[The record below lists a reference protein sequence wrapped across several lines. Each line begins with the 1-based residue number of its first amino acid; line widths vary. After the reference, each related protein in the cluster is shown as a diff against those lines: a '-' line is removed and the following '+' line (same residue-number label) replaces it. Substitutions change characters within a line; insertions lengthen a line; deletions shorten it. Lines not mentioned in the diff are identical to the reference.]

1 MAMAAGGSDD
11 EEGGGPSVVEA
22 WRQCSTADFI
32 LFVILLAL
40 KKVVVSVGAIL
51 YVVALLAKA
60 VFFEK
65 LSPKSFSGGQRTGLC
80 MFLAV
85 VNLLLS
91 IGRDDFGMKVFVGAG
106 VGLIMLVLLV
116 NGNVM
121 SAAGISIFGVVYNYY
136 GGGLVVSLVSCIGGW
151 MVLGVVVWPLCVAGR
166 SSSQND
172 DDDDADEDDTG
183 SSASRTARR
192 AAAMN
197 AAQASGR
204 PWAASQGQGQG
215 QQEAV
220 AEVPAKKK
228 KGKGKRRA

>member
-1 MAMAAGGSDD
+1 
-11 EEGGGPSVVEA
+11 VEA
-22 WRQCSTADFI
+22 WRQCSAADFV

-60 VFFEK
+60 VFFER
-65 LSPKSFSGGQRTGLC
+65 LTGGQRTGVC

-91 IGRDDFGMKVFVGAG
+91 ICRDDFGMKVFVGAG

-121 SAAGISIFGVVYNYY
+121 SAAGISIFGISYNYH

-151 MVLGVVVWPLCVAGR
+151 MVLGVGIWPLLPLSVGGGPP
-166 SSSQND
+166 SQND
-172 DDDDADEDDTG
+172 DHDDMEEEDMG
-183 SSASRTARR
+183 SSASRSARR
-192 AAAMN
+192 AAAMA
-197 AAQASGR
+197 AAQAGGSSWGGKGDAGSG
-204 PWAASQGQGQG
+204 AD
-215 QQEAV
+215 
-220 AEVPAKKK
+220 VPAKKK